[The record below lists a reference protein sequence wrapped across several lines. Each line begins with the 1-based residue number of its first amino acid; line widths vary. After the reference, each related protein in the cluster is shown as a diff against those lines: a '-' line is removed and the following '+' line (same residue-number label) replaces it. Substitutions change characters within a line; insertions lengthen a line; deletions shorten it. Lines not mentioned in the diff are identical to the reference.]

1 MMKIVA
7 ELKEIS
13 LLENNHVYGW
23 IVNLLGL
30 SCYYDELYSLEEI
43 EEIVKKAHSN
53 NQKVYVNA
61 KKIIH
66 EEDIEDVTNLVKK
79 LELIGVDYYIYGDL
93 GFYEIVETLNITDKL
108 IYQVVTYM
116 TNKYDID
123 VMLKDNNSVVV
134 STELS
139 LEEMKDI
146 VNDIEHPLYLHVF
159 GYYPIFHSR
168 RELISNYLIYRN
180 REIDLKAKYDVV
192 EELRKSH
199 YPIEQNENGMVV
211 YLDGAY
217 NLSEELG
224 EFDNSIGILLSKYI
238 ECDDYKKVLEIYT
251 KTNNYQELEKL
262 NVVLSKGL
270 LYEQSILLK
279 KEGGMSC
286 E

>member
-1 MMKIVA
+1 MKIVS
-7 ELKEIS
+7 ELKDLC
-13 LLENNHVYGW
+13 LLENTKVNGW
-23 IVNLLGL
+23 IVNIFGL
-30 SCYYDELYSLEEI
+30 SCYYDHLYSLEEI
-43 EEIVKKAHSN
+43 ERIVDIAHKQ

-66 EEDIEDVTNLVKK
+66 EQDIDKVIYLVKE
-79 LELIGVDYYIYGDL
+79 LEKIGIDYYIYGDVAFL
-93 GFYEIVETLNITDKL
+93 EIVENLQIKAKL
-108 IYQVVTYM
+108 IYQVATYM
-116 TNKYDID
+116 TNKYDINE
-123 VMLKDNNSVVV
+123 MLKDNNSVVI

-139 LEEMKDI
+139 LEEMKEI
-146 VNDIEHPLYLHVF
+146 INDTPKELYLHAF

-180 REIDLKAKYDVV
+180 REIDLEENYDVV

-217 NLSEELG
+217 NLTEELTFF
-224 EFDNSIGILLSKYI
+224 ENATVILLSKFI
-238 ECDDYKKVLEIYT
+238 SLEDYQKVLEVYT
-251 KTNNYQELEKL
+251 NNKNYQELENL

-279 KEGGMSC
+279 KEGGLVC

>member
-1 MMKIVA
+1 MKIVS
-7 ELKEIS
+7 ELKDLS
-13 LLENNHVYGW
+13 LLNNTEVYGW
-23 IVNLLGL
+23 IVNILDL
-30 SCYYDELYSLEEI
+30 SCYYDELYTLEEI
-43 EEIVKKAHSN
+43 KDIVVVSHQN

-66 EEDIEDVTNLVKK
+66 EQDIDKVTNLVKE

-93 GFYEIVETLNITDKL
+93 AFYEIAESLKITDKL
-108 IYQVVTYM
+108 IYQVATYM
-116 TNKYDID
+116 TNKYDVN
-123 VMLKDNNSVVV
+123 VMLKDNNSVVI

-139 LEEMKDI
+139 FEEMKDI
-146 VNDIEHPLYLHVF
+146 VNNIEHPLYLHAF

-180 REIDLKAKYDVV
+180 LEIDLKANYDIV

-217 NLSEELG
+217 CLTDELASF
-224 EFDNSIGILLSKYI
+224 EKSICILLSKFI
-238 ECDDYKKVLEIYT
+238 ELDEYKKVLEVYT
-251 KTNNYQELEKL
+251 KTKNYSELVSL

-270 LYEQSILLK
+270 LYERSILLK
-279 KEGGMSC
+279 KEGGMTC